1 MGPVTQWERASTSV
15 DSRAVMMASLV
26 DYSITP
32 AGVTG
37 RLRLAAV
44 RHPSPGVL
52 SFRQKLRGE
61 DVR

>member
-1 MGPVTQWERASTSV
+1 MNIA
-15 DSRAVMMASLV
+15 SRAVMMASPA

-37 RLRLAAV
+37 WPHLAAA

-52 SFRQKLRGE
+52 SFRQKLRKEG
-61 DVR
+61 VQ